1 MYIIYKKR
9 KAKVKSCV
17 REAGGWHREAVAKQA
32 QNSSAGLER
41 PRAAGG
47 RPGPRR
53 DSAPRTTNP
62 NTKLQVSDKT

>member
-17 REAGGWHREAVAKQA
+17 REAGSWHREAVAKQA

-41 PRAAGG
+41 TGSGGQAARGP
-47 RPGPRR
+47 PGLR
-53 DSAPRTTNP
+53 PRTTNP
-62 NTKLQVSDKT
+62 NAKLQVSDKT